1 MPQSTQT
8 CRSHAA
14 CISGG
19 DYRRGM
25 AHGQGVV
32 APYQC
37 GTLSL
42 VYLSSHSRRMMDCH
56 TQGQTYI
63 AAAISTSRQMLE
75 SVTKR

>member
-1 MPQSTQT
+1 MPPSTQT
-8 CRSHAA
+8 CQSHAA

-25 AHGQGVV
+25 AQGQGVA

-37 GTLSL
+37 GPLSL
-42 VYLSSHSRRMMDCH
+42 VYLSSHSRRMVDCH

-63 AAAISTSRQMLE
+63 AAVISTSRQMLE
-75 SVTKR
+75 LVTKR